1 MPSATRILDANVNGT
16 VYTSNAN
23 NALEAIDTSHSGT
36 TAPTD
41 QVANGKL
48 WLDTSITPGVLKV
61 YNNAAWAVI
70 GGIIYIRKTSN
81 YTAVTRDGIVADT
94 TGGTFVITLP
104 LTPLV
109 GDQVVI
115 SDGGDWSTTNL
126 VVGRNG
132 STIEGDAADMT
143 MDVGGVSVTFVYD
156 GTTWQIYTTAASNV
170 DQFATA
176 AQGALADTSVQPS
189 YGPSIYAAYGGTGNV
204 ITLTTGLGL
213 ASLSTGLELRFRA
226 GATNTVATTINVD
239 VIGAVTALTITG
251 SSLPAGYIRIDAD
264 TVIRYNGTNWI
275 VDRQIE
281 SGSNANGDYTKF
293 ADGSQQCWDIE
304 DLGAPST
311 WAGTAGARY
320 KDRTWTF
327 PSAFSAIPYGLCNG
341 DQDQTGPA
349 QVGNINTA
357 VRDKTLN
364 STTAMK
370 VAAREIYTASTGSV
384 VVSVHAFGKWY

>member
-36 TAPTD
+36 TAPTN

-156 GTTWQIYTTAASNV
+156 GTTWQIYTTAAS
-170 DQFATA
+170 DIGQYATS

-189 YGPSIYAAYGGTGNV
+189 TSPTLTGLTLTGAATGTDLTLSSGVYLGGVAAANKLDDYEEGTWTPNNSWSSIEAYYVKVGNFVTINMDLISSSTTNTISNLPFTCSSTTGVGIYAA
-204 ITLTTGLGL
+204 
-213 ASLSTGLELRFRA
+213 
-226 GATNTVATTINVD
+226 NVD
-239 VIGAVTALTITG
+239 FATGTTAPTMVL
-251 SSLPAGYIRIDAD
+251 DANIIYFRS
-264 TVIRYNGTNWI
+264 V
-275 VDRQIE
+275 
-281 SGSNANGDYTKF
+281 GDNVSF
-293 ADGSQQCWDIE
+293 
-304 DLGAPST
+304 ST
-311 WAGTAGARY
+311 M
-320 KDRTWTF
+320 
-327 PSAFSAIPYGLCNG
+327 
-341 DQDQTGPA
+341 
-349 QVGNINTA
+349 
-357 VRDKTLN
+357 
-364 STTAMK
+364 AMK
-370 VAAREIYTASTGSV
+370 VGSV
-384 VVSVHAFGKWY
+384 IHASITYKTT